1 MLLYKCFLSVVA
13 LLPLTL
19 LAACGGT
26 LGQEARSDTFDEG
39 YVNRLQLIRVI
50 DIKHISKAHMV
61 VDSKHAP
68 APTRKAGNGL
78 LVDLV
83 MLPVNISSVVVSG
96 HSVTGG
102 SSDDGKIVNAV
113 GIDYIDRI
121 DPYTPIMRSTQVGKT
136 CEYKL
141 GAAELVKTEQG
152 ETRIQPN
159 ASC

>member
-1 MLLYKCFLSVVA
+1 MVRNFLLSMIALIPCIFLVS
-13 LLPLTL
+13 
-19 LAACGGT
+19 CSGT
-26 LGQEARSDTFDEG
+26 AGQEARSDTFDEG
-39 YVNRLQLIRVI
+39 YVNRLQIIRIVE
-50 DIKHISKAHMV
+50 IKHVSSAHMV
-61 VDSKHAP
+61 VDSKHSP

-96 HSVTGG
+96 HSVTGN
-102 SSDDGKIVNAV
+102 SSDDGKIIAAV
-113 GIDYIDRI
+113 GIDYVDRI
-121 DPYTPIMRSTQVGKT
+121 DPYTPIMRSTQVGKA

-159 ASC
+159 SKC